1 MRNVSGDHAALLF
14 RFFIPYALILLGSLW
29 ALWFAYG
36 KTSAVVE
43 NESVKSTLAALIQIQ
58 EAFDGRLAEIETI
71 ARQLSS
77 ESKIQAFQ
85 FVNEP
90 FGGTSPYKLW
100 DLEKSLFN
108 YRLVNHFI
116 VDYYVG
122 YKNSGMILSPRKVYA
137 DQQYYNLMMHYEG
150 MKYEDWRDQL
160 FGEYHYKTYIPGRS
174 VKYEGNT
181 YSVVTYMQSFGVKG
195 GGGVI
200 TMMLDN
206 KQIQNMLRKL
216 TPGQGGFAYIADPDG
231 RMISSIG
238 LDQRPE
244 LLKALPFGGGEDAH
258 IRLMGQDLLVTR
270 AVSPASGWSFVSAQ
284 PKQLV
289 LEKVYEIKRVT
300 MTVFLSTL
308 LLGLALAIYFA
319 DRSSRPIV
327 RLLRL
332 LPKSPADSKR
342 SASQHAVEF
351 IGSTVSALV
360 ANHDSLKQRLA
371 EQVPLL
377 RSVFMDRLLKGSY
390 PSQREIDAAME
401 HSQLTLRGPQYTV
414 ALIRI
419 RGYEGPFVKDML
431 RELDI
436 VKIKLH
442 DCLHASYGDE
452 VLTHDLGENRMAL
465 VFGGSAEAGAHSGF
479 EPSLRAWI
487 QEVYERLIEL
497 TDTGVCI
504 AVGGSQSQVTELYR
518 SYGEAQFVL
527 HHAEWS
533 GHRPIQYYDDMES
546 SSFSYYFPADEE
558 LRLIQLVKSGNLN
571 ETRQLLEE
579 IKEKNGGEH
588 RLPLAVERLLAHELC
603 GTLMKCCQHQRTD
616 YGRSEVMEAVHQ
628 ALDPQSSPSQALDA
642 VCRAII
648 LVCMNFEES
657 KKSRNDRLSQFML
670 DYIEEHFREFD
681 LSLSLLA
688 REAQTSEAY
697 ASYFFKEQTGWT
709 FSDYVEH
716 LRMNE
721 AKQQLSSTDLP
732 VSDIAAAVGY
742 LSLNTFSRA
751 FKRANGISA
760 TEYRRISRAGSDADL
775 KK

>member
-29 ALWFAYG
+29 ALWFAYA

-43 NESVKSTLAALIQIQ
+43 NESVKSTLAALNQIQ

-77 ESKIQAFQ
+77 ESKILSFQ

-90 FGGTSPYKLW
+90 FGGTRPYQLW

-116 VDYYVG
+116 VDYYVA

-137 DQQYYNLMMHYEG
+137 DKQYYNLQLHYEG
-150 MKYEDWRDQL
+150 MKYEDWRHQL
-160 FGEYHYKTYIPGRS
+160 FGEYHYKTYLPERS
-174 VKYEGNT
+174 IMYERKT
-181 YSVVTYMQSFGVKG
+181 YSVVTYMQSFGLKG

-200 TMMLDN
+200 AVMLDN

-216 TPGQGGFAYIADPDG
+216 TPGQGGFAYIADPNG
-231 RMISSIG
+231 NIISSIG

-244 LLKALPFGGGEDAH
+244 ILKALPLDEGDAH
-258 IRLMGQDLLVTR
+258 IRLTGQEMLVTR
-270 AVSPASGWSFVSAQ
+270 AVSPLSGWSFVSAQ

-300 MTVFLSTL
+300 MAVFLSAL
-308 LLGLALAIYFA
+308 LLGLALAVYFA
-319 DRSSRPIV
+319 DRSSRPIL
-327 RLLRL
+327 RILRL
-332 LPKSPADSKR
+332 LPKPPSDSKR
-342 SASQHAVEF
+342 SSSKHSVEF
-351 IGSTVSALV
+351 IGYTVSALIE
-360 ANHDSLKQRLA
+360 NHDSLKKRLA
-371 EQVPLL
+371 EQIPLL
-377 RSVFMDRLLKGSY
+377 RSVFMDRLLKGGY

-401 HSQLTLRGPQYTV
+401 HSQLTLRGSQYAV
-414 ALIRI
+414 AMIRI

-431 RELDI
+431 KELDI
-436 VKIKLH
+436 IKIKLQ
-442 DCLHASYGDE
+442 DCLHALYGE
-452 VLTHDLGENRMAL
+452 TILSHDLGENRLAL
-465 VFGGSAEAGAHSGF
+465 VFAGSAGDAASSGF
-479 EPSLRAWI
+479 EPSLRSWI
-487 QEVYERLIEL
+487 QEVYERLIEIA
-497 TDTGVCI
+497 DTGLCI
-504 AVGGSQSQVTELYR
+504 AVGGSRSQVTELYR
-518 SYGEAQFVL
+518 SFGEAQFVL
-527 HHAEWS
+527 HHAEWNR
-533 GHRPIQYYDDMES
+533 HRPIQFYDDMEPAT
-546 SSFSYYFPADEE
+546 FTYYYPADEE

-571 ETRQLLEE
+571 ETRQLLEQ
-579 IKEKNGGEH
+579 IKEKNGREGP
-588 RLPLAVERLLAHELC
+588 LPLAVERLLAHELC
-603 GTLMKCCQHQRTD
+603 GTLMKCCPHQRPD
-616 YGRSEVMEAVHQ
+616 HGRSEAMEALHQ
-628 ALDPQSSPSQALDA
+628 ALDPHSSPSQAMNA

-648 LVCMNFEES
+648 QLCMDYEES
-657 KKSRNDRLSQFML
+657 KKSRNDRLTKLLL
-670 DYIEEHFREFD
+670 DYIEEHFRELD
-681 LSLSLLA
+681 LSLSVLA

-697 ASYFFKEQTGWT
+697 ASYFFKEQTGWN

-721 AKQQLSSTDLP
+721 AKQQLSHTDRP

-760 TEYRRISRAGSDADL
+760 TEYRRISRGGSAADL